1 MPILEGFLKG
11 LLSFFLWL
19 SEGILVLFLRI
30 SEGMAMF
37 FLKRTFLRDFYPLL
51 RGLGVACYAKVFAV
65 GGSVTIKTC
74 KNDGRRQVLHT
85 PFNFSKK
92 FLGVCRL

>member
-1 MPILEGFLKG
+1 M
-11 LLSFFLWL
+11 
-19 SEGILVLFLRI
+19 
-30 SEGMAMF
+30 
-37 FLKRTFLRDFYPLL
+37 
-51 RGLGVACYAKVFAV
+51 ACYAKVFAV

-92 FLGVCRL
+92 FLGVCRLSGAASAAKGLLSLIARLGRGMLC